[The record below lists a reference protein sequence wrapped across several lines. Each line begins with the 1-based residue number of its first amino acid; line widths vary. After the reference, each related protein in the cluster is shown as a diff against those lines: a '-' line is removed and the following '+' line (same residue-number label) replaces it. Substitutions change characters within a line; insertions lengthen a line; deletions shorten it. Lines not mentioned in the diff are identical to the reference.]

1 MQRRLESRQAERLDM
16 EEKYNS
22 LQEEVQGKTRKLKK
36 VLFK

>member
-1 MQRRLESRQAERLDM
+1 MQRILESRQAERLDM